1 MRKCAIP
8 FCGRTQCL
16 WSARSPQEMA
26 LWKNAI
32 SYTGKAVKNF
42 WICQGHFSENQFKQ
56 DLRQEWDNIY

>member
-8 FCGRTQCL
+8 FCGHTQGL

-32 SYTGKAVKNF
+32 SYTGNAVKNF
-42 WICQGHFSENQFKQ
+42 WICQDHFSENQFKQ